1 MFEINRWSIIRESIK
16 EFRERRIKYIIW
28 IPIFSTKFIHA
39 VQRLLQ
45 IYTEIYPFA
54 LGTWITPCINVGG
67 GCNVARCLVQPQ
79 KHLITVSLIE
89 LTDLSTPSS
98 LTPIMPSG
106 WLPSCAA
113 SDAKNRPGRRVRIKC
128 RQPLHYA
135 YFVTHSNNV

>member
-1 MFEINRWSIIRESIK
+1 MCESING
-16 EFRERRIKYIIW
+16 FSRIK
-28 IPIFSTKFIHA
+28 FSIEILDSDFLDKIHPRCA
-39 VQRLLQ
+39 AELPQ

-67 GCNVARCLVQPQ
+67 GCNAARCLVQPQ

-106 WLPSCAA
+106 
-113 SDAKNRPGRRVRIKC
+113 
-128 RQPLHYA
+128 
-135 YFVTHSNNV
+135 

>member
-1 MFEINRWSIIRESIK
+1 MCESTKGIRNKLIEWN
-16 EFRERRIKYIIW
+16 FRSKIW
-28 IPIFSTKFIHA
+28 IFPIKFIHWWA
-39 VQRLLQ
+39 MELLQ

-54 LGTWITPCINVGG
+54 PRTWITPCINVGG
-67 GCNVARCLVQPQ
+67 GCNAARCLVQPQ

-113 SDAKNRPGRRVRIKC
+113 DDAKNRPGRRVRIKC

-135 YFVTHSNNV
+135 FS